1 MKKLL
6 RVVAIGL
13 GGLAGLLLI
22 ALLIVYIWSEAILRQ
37 HYEAEPEAL
46 VKAPPELVA
55 QGYRL
60 GRLHGCLSCHGEGL
74 VGNAVF
80 EAPLVGDI
88 IAPNLTKLV
97 RRSTDEELSIAIRQ
111 GIAPDGRG
119 LLVMPSAVAQRMPPE
134 ETAALVARMRSLPEK
149 EG

>member
-6 RVVAIGL
+6 RVAGFGL
-13 GGLAGLLLI
+13 GGLAALVLI
-22 ALLIVYIWSEAILRQ
+22 AVLTVYVWSEVVLGRRYQ
-37 HYEAEPEAL
+37 AEPQTL

-60 GRLHGCLSCHGEGL
+60 ARLHGCLSCHGEGL

-88 IAPNLTKLV
+88 IAPNLTRLAGRRTDEPTGGACSSCR
-97 RRSTDEELSIAIRQ
+97 RRSRSGCR
-111 GIAPDGRG
+111 PR
-119 LLVMPSAVAQRMPPE
+119 RPP
-134 ETAALVARMRSLPEK
+134 R
-149 EG
+149 